1 MFAVPHDLDKI
12 DLKILRELSA
22 DGRLSWR
29 DLAER
34 IGLSLT
40 PTLRRVH
47 RLEEQGYIRGYFAHL
62 DERKLIGGLTVFI
75 SVTLENQ
82 SEAAIQRFEKEI
94 VVAPEVMSC
103 FTMTGDADFILRVVV
118 PDLDSYQSFL
128 SKTLTRIPGVEH
140 IRSSF
145 ALKTILNRTSP
156 ML

>member
-1 MFAVPHDLDKI
+1 MNQTFDLDKT
-12 DLKILRELSA
+12 DLRILRELST

-29 DLAER
+29 ELAER
-34 IGLSLT
+34 INLSLT

-47 RLEEQGYIRGYFAHL
+47 KLEEQGIIRGYIAQL
-62 DERKLIGGLTVFI
+62 DEGKLIGELNVFVSITLT
-75 SVTLENQ
+75 SQ
-82 SEAAIQRFEKEI
+82 SEAAIKRFEKEI

-118 PDLDSYQSFL
+118 RDLNAYQNFL
-128 SKTLTRIPGVEH
+128 TKTLTRIPGVEH

-145 ALKTILNRTSP
+145 ALKTVLNRTSP

>member
-1 MFAVPHDLDKI
+1 MNQTLDLDKT
-12 DLKILRELSA
+12 DLRILRELAA

-29 DLAER
+29 ELAER

-47 RLEEQGYIRGYFAHL
+47 KLEEQGIIRGYVAQL
-62 DERKLIGGLTVFI
+62 DEGKLIGELNVFVSI
-75 SVTLENQ
+75 TLENQ
-82 SEAAIQRFEKEI
+82 SEAAIKRFEKEI

-118 PDLDSYQSFL
+118 PDLNTYQRFL
-128 SKTLTRIPGVEH
+128 TKTLTCIPGVEH

-145 ALKTILNRTSP
+145 ALKTVLNRTSP

>member
-1 MFAVPHDLDKI
+1 MVHDHDLDKT
-12 DLKILRELSA
+12 DLKILRELA
-22 DGRLSWR
+22 EDGRLSWR
-29 DLAER
+29 ELAER

-47 RLEEQGYIRGYFAHL
+47 KLEEQGFIRGYAAQL
-62 DERKLIGGLTVFI
+62 DERKLIGGLNVFVA
-75 SVTLENQ
+75 VTLENQ
-82 SEAAIQRFEKEI
+82 SESAIKRFEKEI

-118 PDLDSYQSFL
+118 HDLDSYQNFL
-128 SKTLTRIPGVEH
+128 TKTLTRIPGVEH

-145 ALKTILNRTSP
+145 ALKTVLNRASP

>member
-1 MFAVPHDLDKI
+1 MSYHHDLDKI
-12 DLKILRELSA
+12 DLRILRELA
-22 DGRLSWR
+22 ANGRLSWR
-29 DLAER
+29 ELSER

-47 RLEEQGYIRGYFAHL
+47 KLEKDGFIKGYAAQL
-62 DERKLIGGLTVFI
+62 DETKLVGDLNVFVA
-75 SVTLENQ
+75 VTLVNQ
-82 SEAAIQRFEKEI
+82 SESVIKRFEKEI

-118 PDLDSYQSFL
+118 ADMGSYQSFL
-128 SKTLTRIPGVEH
+128 TRTLTRIPGVEH

-145 ALKTILNRTSP
+145 ALKTVLIRNSP

>member
-1 MFAVPHDLDKI
+1 MNYVHNLDKA
-12 DLKILRELSA
+12 DLQILRELA
-22 DGRLSWR
+22 RDGRLSWR
-29 DLAER
+29 QLSER

-40 PTLRRVH
+40 PTLKRVH
-47 RLEEQGYIRGYFAHL
+47 RLEEQGYIRGYVARL
-62 DERKLIGGLTVFI
+62 DEGKLIGELNVFV

-82 SEAAIQRFEKEI
+82 SEAAIARFEKEI

-118 PDLDSYQSFL
+118 PDMGSYQNFL
-128 SKTLTRIPGVEH
+128 TRTLTRIKGVEH

-145 ALKTILNRTSP
+145 ALKAVLNRTSP

>member
-1 MFAVPHDLDKI
+1 MSYQHDLDKM
-12 DLKILRELSA
+12 DLRILRELA
-22 DGRLSWR
+22 ANGRLSWR
-29 DLAER
+29 ELSER

-47 RLEEQGYIRGYFAHL
+47 KLEKEGFIKGYAAQL
-62 DERKLIGGLTVFI
+62 DETKLIGDLNVFVA
-75 SVTLENQ
+75 VTLVNQ
-82 SEAAIQRFEKEI
+82 SETAIKRFEKEI

-118 PDLDSYQSFL
+118 ADMGSYQSFL
-128 SKTLTRIPGVEH
+128 TRTLTRIPGVEH

-145 ALKTILNRTSP
+145 ALKTVLNRNSP

>member
-1 MFAVPHDLDKI
+1 VLHEQNLDKI
-12 DLKILRELSA
+12 DLKILRELA
-22 DGRLSWR
+22 KDGRLSWR
-29 DLAER
+29 ELSER

-47 RLEEQGYIRGYFAHL
+47 KLEEDGFILGYIAHL
-62 DERKLIGGLTVFI
+62 DERKLIGRLNVFV

-82 SEAAIQRFEKEI
+82 ADAAIKRFEKEI
-94 VVAPEVMSC
+94 EVAPEVMSC

-118 PDLDSYQSFL
+118 PDLDAYQNFL
-128 SKTLTRIPGVEH
+128 TKTLTRIPGVEH

-145 ALKTILNRTSP
+145 ALKTVLNRTSP

>member
-1 MFAVPHDLDKI
+1 MSYQHDLDKM
-12 DLKILRELSA
+12 DLRILRELAA

-29 DLAER
+29 ELSER

-47 RLEEQGYIRGYFAHL
+47 KLEKEGFIKGYAAQL
-62 DERKLIGGLTVFI
+62 DETKLIGDLNVFVA
-75 SVTLENQ
+75 VTLVNQ
-82 SEAAIQRFEKEI
+82 SETAIKRFEKEI
-94 VVAPEVMSC
+94 MVAPEVMSC

-118 PDLDSYQSFL
+118 ADMGSYQSFL
-128 SKTLTRIPGVEH
+128 TRTLTRIPGVEH

-145 ALKTILNRTSP
+145 ALKTVLNRNSP

>member
-1 MFAVPHDLDKI
+1 MVHDHDLDKT
-12 DLKILRELSA
+12 DLKILRELA
-22 DGRLSWR
+22 EDGRLSWR
-29 DLAER
+29 ELAER

-47 RLEEQGYIRGYFAHL
+47 KLEEQGFIRGYVAQL
-62 DERKLIGGLTVFI
+62 DERKLIGGLNVFVA
-75 SVTLENQ
+75 VTLENQ
-82 SEAAIQRFEKEI
+82 SEAAIKRFEKEI

-118 PDLDSYQSFL
+118 HDLDSYQNFL
-128 SKTLTRIPGVEH
+128 TKTLTRIPGVEH

-145 ALKTILNRTSP
+145 ALKTVLNRASP

>member
-1 MFAVPHDLDKI
+1 MLHEQNLDKI
-12 DLKILRELSA
+12 DLKILRELA
-22 DGRLSWR
+22 KDGRLSWR
-29 DLAER
+29 ELADR

-47 RLEEQGYIRGYFAHL
+47 KLEEDGFILGYFAHL
-62 DERKLIGGLTVFI
+62 DERKLIGGLNVFV

-82 SEAAIQRFEKEI
+82 AEAAIKRFENEI

-118 PDLDSYQSFL
+118 PDLDAYHKFL

-145 ALKTILNRTSP
+145 ALKTVLNRTSP